1 MFYSA
6 SNRQL
11 DMSAK
16 YGNDDSLRQC
26 KTKQA
31 TDKIYTLQPGVNEF
45 KVQFSI
51 ATEFRSNFELP
62 VIQITM
68 SRGRTIEQKRELVSI
83 ITKESARILKTRNE
97 SIRILIYE
105 VEGENWADAGILG
118 LDMKDR

>member
-1 MFYSA
+1 
-6 SNRQL
+6 
-11 DMSAK
+11 MSDK

-31 TDKIYTLQPGVNEF
+31 TEKIYTLQL
-45 KVQFSI
+45 
-51 ATEFRSNFELP
+51 ALTEFRSNFELP

-97 SIRILIYE
+97 NIRILIYE
-105 VEGENWADAGILG
+105 VEEENWADAGVLG
-118 LDMKDR
+118 LDMKKR